1 MKLIETLTKTQI
13 VDMLNGDRVG
23 IFTSLFNQTDLFYN
37 KTEMLCLGYY
47 TERSGEKTISPT
59 YEKLLS
65 FVKENE
71 DITETAEELLGKLIR
86 GKFIDKWNRVYN
98 ALLQEQYNILDNST
112 YIETIIGDNVDTKTF
127 DTNNETNSSTSNKQT
142 YTRESNSND
151 DIYGFNS
158 SASSPSN
165 SSINSETE
173 TTQGDSEDNTSH
185 NTNTK
190 TGTETLNLT
199 VNETKTNTGRN
210 GSGADLIQ
218 KELKLRNEQLFF
230 NILYKDIDSI
240 TTLQIYI

>member
-112 YIETIIGDNVDTKTF
+112 YIETIVGDNIDIKTF
-127 DTNNETNSSTSNKQT
+127 DTNNETNGNTSNKQT

-158 SASSPSN
+158 SAGSPSN
-165 SSINSETE
+165 SSLDSETE
-173 TTQGDSEDNTSH
+173 TTQGDSKDNTTH
-185 NTNTK
+185 NINTK